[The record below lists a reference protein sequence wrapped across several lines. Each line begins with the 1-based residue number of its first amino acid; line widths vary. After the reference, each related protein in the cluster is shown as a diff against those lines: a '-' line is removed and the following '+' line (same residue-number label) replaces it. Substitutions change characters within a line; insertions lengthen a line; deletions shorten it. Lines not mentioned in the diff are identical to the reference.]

1 MKNRA
6 GVIILFILSIIFTGC
21 TAGAAEPTQVITPS
35 LLPPT
40 VTVEPTNIPTPSV
53 SETALPSPT
62 VIVPTATLTSTTK
75 PTSAPR
81 PTPDWTEF
89 REIGGGMIAFVS
101 DRDGDYEIYLM
112 EFPSAEEA
120 QPVEYQLT
128 YNDAKDSVP
137 EWSPDGK
144 KIAYASTRD
153 GNWEIYILD
162 VEQALHAPNGIVLQ
176 RLTNHESDDLSP
188 VWSPDGT
195 QIAFASKRDGDW
207 DIYVMGADGTHIRP
221 LTDSPGIETK
231 PSWSPDG
238 SKIAFDSGASYNRDI
253 FIMDADG
260 SNPELVARADGGWP
274 AWSPDGTRIAF
285 FGRLAGNP
293 DIYVMNV
300 DGTNMTRLTENNVE
314 DWEPSWSTDGE
325 WLLYVSGAVPDIYVM
340 RADGSET
347 YRLTQDQFEDW
358 TPAWRP

>member
-1 MKNRA
+1 MKIHA
-6 GVIILFILSIIFTGC
+6 GVAILLSLLMLVSGC
-21 TAGAAEPTQVITPS
+21 TSRAAEPTQGITPS
-35 LLPPT
+35 PLAPM
-40 VTVEPTNIPTPSV
+40 VTVEPTNIPTPTA
-53 SETALPSPT
+53 SETAVPSPT

-75 PTSAPR
+75 PTRTPK
-81 PTPDWTEF
+81 PTPDWAVF

-112 EFPSAEEA
+112 EFPATVDA

-128 YNDAKDSVP
+128 YNTAKDSLP
-137 EWSPDGK
+137 EWSPDGE

-153 GNWEIYILD
+153 GNWEIYVMD
-162 VEQALHAPNGIVLQ
+162 VEQALHAANGIILQ

-195 QIAFASKRDGDW
+195 RIAFASERDGDW
-207 DIYVMGADGTHIRP
+207 DIYVMDADGSNLYQ
-221 LTDSPGIETK
+221 LTNSPGIETK
-231 PSWSPDG
+231 PSWSSDG

-253 FIMDADG
+253 FIMDSDG
-260 SNPELVARADGGWP
+260 SNPKLVARADGGWP

-293 DIYVMNV
+293 DIYIMNV
-300 DGTNMTRLTENNVE
+300 DGTNVTRMTENNID

-325 WLLYVSGAVPDIYVM
+325 WLLYVSGVVPDIFVM
-340 RADGSET
+340 RADGSIT
-347 YRLTQDQFEDW
+347 YRLTQNNFEDW